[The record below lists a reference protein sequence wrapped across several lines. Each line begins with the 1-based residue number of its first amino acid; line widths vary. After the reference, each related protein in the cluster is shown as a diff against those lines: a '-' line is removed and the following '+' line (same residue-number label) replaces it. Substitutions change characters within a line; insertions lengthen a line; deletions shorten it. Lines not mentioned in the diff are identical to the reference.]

1 MKSVAPKKCL
11 IDSSDT
17 INPSGSIPLINLA
30 QVSYH
35 MGDDSTCSQMIL
47 EKHIPNSR
55 VVSGLFGLQAAAL
68 LCPNGIDLFGYTM
81 DTLRSSLLAAGV
93 KQVPYHYWGGAEQSF
108 LAMFFLTPSWNG
120 FCSKSK
126 F

>member
-68 LCPNGIDLFGYTM
+68 LCPNGIDLFGS
-81 DTLRSSLLAAGV
+81 RRAAG
-93 KQVPYHYWGGAEQSF
+93 QADRS
-108 LAMFFLTPSWNG
+108 
-120 FCSKSK
+120 C
-126 F
+126 